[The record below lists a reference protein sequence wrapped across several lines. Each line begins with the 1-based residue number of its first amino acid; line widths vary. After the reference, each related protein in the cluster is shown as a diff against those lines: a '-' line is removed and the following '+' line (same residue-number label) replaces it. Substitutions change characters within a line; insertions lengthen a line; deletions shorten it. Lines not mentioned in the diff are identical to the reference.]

1 MIWIIILGV
10 TGQPIGSIP
19 TQAKTIEDCKLLIA
33 AEQARDGVSRVCEF
47 RVEHS
52 LMRVEASPS

>member
-33 AEQARDGVSRVCEF
+33 AEQARDGVSRVCEL
-47 RVEHS
+47 RS
-52 LMRVEASPS
+52 